1 MAVTILEHSLNFIK
15 FFSKFLNQ
23 EKGSD
28 RLNCYDRIKEICD
41 KKGTNIYQVEQKAG
55 LSNGIIRKWNE
66 SAPQVDNL
74 KAVAKVLGVKV
85 DELLE

>member
-1 MAVTILEHSLNFIK
+1 M
-15 FFSKFLNQ
+15 
-23 EKGSD
+23 
-28 RLNCYDRIKEICD
+28 
-41 KKGTNIYQVEQKAG
+41 
-55 LSNGIIRKWNE
+55 SNGIIRKWNE